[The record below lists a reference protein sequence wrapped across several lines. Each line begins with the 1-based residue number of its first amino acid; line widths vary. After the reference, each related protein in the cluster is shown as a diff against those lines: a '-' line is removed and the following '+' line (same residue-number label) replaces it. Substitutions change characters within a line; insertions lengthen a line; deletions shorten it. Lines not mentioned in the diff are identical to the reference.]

1 MWHIGDNFSRFARR
15 FFAKV
20 LLHVPGMY
28 EMKELDNSPDNRTFA
43 LISQ

>member
-1 MWHIGDNFSRFARR
+1 MWHIGDNFSHFARR

-20 LLHVPGMY
+20 LLPVPGMY
-28 EMKELDNSPDNRTFA
+28 EMKEFDNSPDNRTFA